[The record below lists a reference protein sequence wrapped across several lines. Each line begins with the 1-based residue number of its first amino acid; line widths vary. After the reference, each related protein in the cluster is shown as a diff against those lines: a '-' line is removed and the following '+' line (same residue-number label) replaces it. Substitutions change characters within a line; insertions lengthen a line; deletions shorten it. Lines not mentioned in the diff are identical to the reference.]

1 MKRLLSKP
9 AILSFSTHVTM
20 VEFAQPSTIP
30 SSFQLGHNSN
40 PWISVSSCMMSIPA
54 SVIVPGM
61 VKHFDLPLTNEEQVP
76 MYMKWVQNLTIV
88 IMNGIELIF

>member
-1 MKRLLSKP
+1 
-9 AILSFSTHVTM
+9 
-20 VEFAQPSTIP
+20 
-30 SSFQLGHNSN
+30 
-40 PWISVSSCMMSIPA
+40 MMSIPA